1 MEILHLALV
10 TMNLKNKEKAVSAS
24 DIAHELSGS
33 LGVIQTFISLLKK
46 ETCTIENIKLDTIIN
61 SIESLSMSNIELFSS
76 FVKQIE
82 TENNLHT
89 LGS

>member
-1 MEILHLALV
+1 
-10 TMNLKNKEKAVSAS
+10 MNLKNSEKALSAS

-46 ETCTIENIKLDTIIN
+46 ETCTIKNTKLTTIVN
-61 SIESLSMSNIELFSS
+61 SLESLSICNIELFSS

-82 TENNLHT
+82 IENNLPNI
-89 LGS
+89 SS